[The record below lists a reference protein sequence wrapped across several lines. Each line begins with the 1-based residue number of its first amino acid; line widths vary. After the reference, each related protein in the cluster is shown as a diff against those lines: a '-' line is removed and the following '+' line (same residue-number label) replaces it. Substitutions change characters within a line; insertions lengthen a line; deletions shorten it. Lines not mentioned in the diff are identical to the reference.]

1 MIAWLDAS
9 EHQRFGESLA
19 AFVAEKVP
27 REAAKSSRKGSRKNS
42 PHEVMRKLVQQ
53 VDEFRAKHPSNVYKK
68 AKFGNA
74 FKWKLRE
81 AGFDPVFADELTK
94 ELLIHFG

>member
-1 MIAWLDAS
+1 MIAWLDAG
-9 EHQRFGESLA
+9 EHQRLGETLA
-19 AFVAEKVP
+19 AIVVEKMPRVA
-27 REAAKSSRKGSRKNS
+27 AAKRSRKNS
-42 PHEVMRKLVQQ
+42 PHELVRKLIQQ
-53 VDEFRAKHPSNVYKK
+53 IDEFRAKHPSNVYKK

-81 AGFDPVFADELTK
+81 AGFDAEFADELTN